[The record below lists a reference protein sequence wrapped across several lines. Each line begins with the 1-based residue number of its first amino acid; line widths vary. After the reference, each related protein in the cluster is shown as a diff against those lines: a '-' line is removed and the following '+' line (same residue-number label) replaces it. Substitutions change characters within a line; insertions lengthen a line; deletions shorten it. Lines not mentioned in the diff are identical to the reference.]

1 MRLLFQLTTK
11 FFVNFQ
17 ANATYRISIFNEIIF
32 VEMKFL
38 YELVFYGF

>member
-17 ANATYRISIFNEIIF
+17 TNATYRISVLNEIIF
-32 VEMKFL
+32 VEMKYL
-38 YELVFYGF
+38 YVFVFDGF